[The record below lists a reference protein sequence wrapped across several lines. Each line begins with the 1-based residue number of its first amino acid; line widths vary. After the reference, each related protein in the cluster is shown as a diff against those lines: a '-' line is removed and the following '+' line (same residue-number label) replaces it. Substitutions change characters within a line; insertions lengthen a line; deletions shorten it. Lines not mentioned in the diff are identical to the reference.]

1 MRKLL
6 VPFLIVL
13 ALPAAA
19 YSSSNG
25 GPPPTQDGTLSI
37 REGRGLVQLSAR
49 GSITGR
55 FDRGKITVTD
65 PNPYDDKRPVVYG
78 STKTIYR
85 GDRTTIYQGRNIRF
99 RLIGALFHAK
109 IEARG
114 IYLSAIGR
122 GRGVIDGVGD
132 MAAGVFYDG
141 VWSLNDEPYHS
152 LPDDAT
158 GFQLIAVPTPR

>member
-13 ALPAAA
+13 ALPATA
-19 YSSSNG
+19 YSSPDG

-78 STKTIYR
+78 SSKTTYR

-99 RLIGALFHAK
+99 RLIGALFTSK
-109 IEARG
+109 IEGRG

-122 GRGVIDGVGD
+122 GRGIIDGTGD
-132 MAAGVFYDG
+132 SSAGIFYDG

-152 LPDDAT
+152 LPDSAT
-158 GFQLIAVPTPR
+158 AFQLVAVPTPR

>member
-6 VPFLIVL
+6 VPFLIVF
-13 ALPAAA
+13 ALPTAA

-49 GSITGR
+49 GSIT
-55 FDRGKITVTD
+55 
-65 PNPYDDKRPVVYG
+65 
-78 STKTIYR
+78 
-85 GDRTTIYQGRNIRF
+85 GRNIRF

>member
-13 ALPAAA
+13 TLPATA
-19 YSSSNG
+19 YSSSNT
-25 GPPPTQDGTLSI
+25 GPPPANDGTLSI

-49 GSITGR
+49 GSVTGR
-55 FDRGKITVTD
+55 IDRGKVTITD

-78 STKTIYR
+78 STNTTYR
-85 GDRTTIYQGRNIRF
+85 GSKTTIYQGRNIRF
-99 RLIGALFHAK
+99 RLIGALFHTR
-109 IEARG
+109 IEGRG
-114 IYLSAIGR
+114 IFLSAVGKGR
-122 GRGVIDGVGD
+122 GILDGAGD
-132 MAAGVFYDG
+132 PAAGIFYDG

-158 GFQLIAVPTPR
+158 GFQLMAAPTPR